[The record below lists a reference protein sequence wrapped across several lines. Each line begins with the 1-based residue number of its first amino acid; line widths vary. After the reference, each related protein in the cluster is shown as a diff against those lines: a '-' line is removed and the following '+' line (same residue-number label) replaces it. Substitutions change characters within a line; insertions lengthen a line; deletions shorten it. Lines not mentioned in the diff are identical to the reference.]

1 MSVRLR
7 IIAALNAAFP
17 LTVGDFVRAYENVP
31 A

>member
-7 IIAALNAAFP
+7 IISEDATFP
-17 LTVGDFVRAYENVP
+17 LTVGDFVRARENVP

>member
-7 IIAALNAAFP
+7 INSEDATFP
-17 LTVGDFVRAYENVP
+17 LTVGDFVRARENVP